1 MTPVSSAGERD
12 MTDTHYQLPILVT
25 GAAGRIGS
33 VGRMVTEM
41 LLARGL
47 RVRAH
52 VRVDDDRAAALRDL
66 GAEIVVGDLLDI
78 MAMHRAVEGCERVC
92 FAMSLS
98 HDYLE
103 AVANVAVVARHHGVK
118 AFVNLSQM
126 TVNEMDIFATT
137 SSPQQKQHWLAEQ
150 ILAWSGLPVVQVR
163 PTMFLE
169 GPFLLGARMIAA
181 QNKIMAP
188 FGKGK
193 SSAIAAF
200 DVARTIVEI
209 LNDPAQHIGRTYHL
223 TGPVSQDMDAVARE
237 FSVALGRPITYVDV
251 PLEAWKQQLAA
262 FGVIPYVLTHLATMA
277 RLHQDGRYDRLSN
290 DVEGLT
296 GVPPMTVRDFVH
308 RNVEAF
314 AAANPRPRRSGSG
327 RKADHPG
334 SESPSPH
341 PKGERPWVISMSC

>member
-1 MTPVSSAGERD
+1 MTSLSSAGEGD
-12 MTDTHYQLPILVT
+12 MTIAHHRLPILVT

-33 VGRMVTEM
+33 VGRTVAEM

-52 VRVDDDRAAALRDL
+52 VRVEDERAAALRDL

-92 FAMSLS
+92 FAMSVS
-98 HDYLE
+98 RDYLE
-103 AVANVAVVARHHGVK
+103 AATNIAVVARHHSVK

-126 TVNEMDIFATT
+126 TVNEMDVFTTT

-150 ILAWSGLPVVQVR
+150 ILGWSGLPVVDVR
-163 PTMFLE
+163 PTLFLE
-169 GPFLLGARMIAA
+169 GPFLLGARMIAV
-181 QNKIMAP
+181 QDKILAP

-209 LNDPAQHIGRTYHL
+209 LSDPAGHIGKTYHL

-237 FSVALGRPITYVDV
+237 FSAALGREISYVDV
-251 PLEAWKQQLAA
+251 PIEAWKQQLTA
-262 FGVIPYVLTHLATMA
+262 FGVTPYVLAHLATMA
-277 RLHQDGRYDRLSN
+277 QLHRDGRYDRFSN

-308 RNVEAF
+308 RNADAF
-314 AAANPRPRRSGSG
+314 AVPDPRR
-327 RKADHPG
+327 
-334 SESPSPH
+334 
-341 PKGERPWVISMSC
+341 